1 MNNYTREIICGFV
14 AIPLTLGLIL
24 FNKNETIQA
33 QSVNPSEIFIVNL
46 QSGKCID
53 VAGAPGRTNGA
64 KLEQWDCELSGL
76 NPDNNSPS
84 DQRWIFT
91 SDGFIRN
98 TLSGKCIDV
107 VGAPGRANGSLLQ
120 LWDCELSGKN
130 RDNGS
135 PSDQKW
141 IVTSGGFIRNKL
153 SGKCID
159 VAGAPG
165 QENASQLQLWDCEL
179 SGRNR
184 DNGSPTDQTWRLE

>member
-1 MNNYTREIICGFV
+1 MNHTHKITLSFLT
-14 AIPLTLGLIL
+14 IPLTLGLIL
-24 FNKNETIQA
+24 LTKNATIQA
-33 QSVNPSEIFIVNL
+33 QNINPSGKFIMNI

-53 VAGAPGRTNGA
+53 VAGAPGRANGA
-64 KLEQWDCELSGL
+64 KLELWDCELSGL

-84 DQRWIFT
+84 DQRWIFKN
-91 SDGFIRN
+91 GFIRN

-107 VGAPGRANGSLLQ
+107 AGAPGQENGSLLQ

-130 RDNGS
+130 RDNGT
-135 PSDQKW
+135 PTDQTW
-141 IVTSGGFIRNKL
+141 ILTGDGFIKNKL

-165 QENASQLQLWDCEL
+165 QDNGSQLQLWDCEL

-184 DNGSPTDQTWRLE
+184 DNGTPTDQTWAIE